1 FKTKR
6 EASIWAN
13 KFLADAN
20 AGVVAANKAPA
31 FYEYFLR
38 WAKIYR
44 YPHITDITINRYAV
58 TASHIKN

>member
-1 FKTKR
+1 MQ
-6 EASIWAN
+6 I
-13 KFLADAN
+13 
-20 AGVVAANKAPA
+20 AANKAPA